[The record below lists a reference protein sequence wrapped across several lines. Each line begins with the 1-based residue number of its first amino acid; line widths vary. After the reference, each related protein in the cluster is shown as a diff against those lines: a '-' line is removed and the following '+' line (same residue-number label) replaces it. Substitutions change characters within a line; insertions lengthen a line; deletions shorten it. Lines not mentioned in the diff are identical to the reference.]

1 MKVVILAGGIG
12 SRIQEESHL
21 RPKPMI
27 EIGGKPILW
36 HIMKIYAS
44 RGFSEF
50 IICLGYRGY
59 VIREY
64 FANYVLHNSDV
75 TVDLATNSLEFHS
88 TASENWRV
96 TLAESGEWTETG
108 GRLRRVSS
116 YLDDQPFCMTYGDGV
131 SSVDPRA
138 IVDFHRRGGYEAT
151 LTAVRPPGRFGAL
164 RLDGGDVREFI
175 EKPAGDGG
183 YINGGFFV
191 LEPSVLARISGD
203 ATVWEREPLQ
213 SLAREGRLGAFR
225 HDGFWQPMDTLR
237 DKRELEK
244 LWDSGNAP
252 WKCW

>member
-1 MKVVILAGGIG
+1 MKVVILAGGVG

-36 HIMKIYAS
+36 HIMKLYAC
-44 RGFSEF
+44 RGFTDF
-50 IICLGYRGY
+50 VICLGYRGY

-75 TVDLATNSLEFHS
+75 TVDLASNRLEFHT

-96 TLAESGEWTETG
+96 TLAETGDETETG
-108 GRLRRVSS
+108 GRLARIAQ
-116 YLDDQPFCMTYGDGV
+116 YLDDDTFCMTYGDGV
-131 SSVDPRA
+131 AAVDPREVVA
-138 IVDFHRRGGYEAT
+138 FHRRGGYEAT

-164 RLDGGDVREFI
+164 RLDGDGVTEFV
-175 EKPAGDGG
+175 EKPAGDGA

-191 LEPSVLARISGD
+191 LEASVLQRISGD

-213 SLAREGRLGAFR
+213 TLAREGRLGAYRF
-225 HDGFWQPMDTLR
+225 DGFWQPMDTLR
-237 DKRELEK
+237 DKRELEA
-244 LWDSGNAP
+244 LWDQGNAP